1 MIKESFK
8 RFFVLFILMAHEYLL
23 PFFAILLAELGDK
36 TQLAVFCLA
45 SKTKKYVQLLIGVM
59 LAFIVADGL
68 AILFGDFISNYIPLS
83 FIKIGCGVVFIV
95 VGIVF
100 LLKDKEGETTCEL
113 KTPLG
118 SGFGLVLISEM
129 GDKTQIAS
137 AFFATRYNPWIVFFS
152 VILALFL
159 ISVLAVFFGKFIMD
173 RVDRRIVSKVSG
185 ILFVIIGIVCFF

>member
-1 MIKESFK
+1 
-8 RFFVLFILMAHEYLL
+8 MAYDYLL

-36 TQLAVFCLA
+36 TQLAIFCLA
-45 SKTKKYVQLLIGVM
+45 AKTKKYVQLLIGVM

-68 AILFGDFISNYIPLS
+68 AVVFGDFISNYIPIF
-83 FIKIGCGVVFIV
+83 FIKIGCGVVFII

-100 LLKDKEGETTCEL
+100 LLNNKEQDTTCEL

-137 AFFATRYNPWIVFFS
+137 ALFATRYDPWVVFIS
-152 VILALFL
+152 VILALLL
-159 ISVLAVFFGKFIMD
+159 ISVLAVFFGKFLMD
-173 RVDRRIVSKVSG
+173 RVDRRVVSKVSG
-185 ILFVIIGIVCFF
+185 VLFVTIGVLCFF

>member
-1 MIKESFK
+1 M
-8 RFFVLFILMAHEYLL
+8 
-23 PFFAILLAELGDK
+23 
-36 TQLAVFCLA
+36 
-45 SKTKKYVQLLIGVM
+45 
-59 LAFIVADGL
+59 
-68 AILFGDFISNYIPLS
+68 
-83 FIKIGCGVVFIV
+83 
-95 VGIVF
+95 
-100 LLKDKEGETTCEL
+100 KDKEGETTCEL

-137 AFFATRYNPWIVFFS
+137 ALFATRYNPWIVFFS